1 MNKKDILNIINTYQ
15 NYYNDFVN
23 VNEKDLNNIYE
34 KINMEIMN
42 EGEHRFSAKV
52 ENLIEKYETK
62 IPKEFKL
69 KLRDI
74 ISEQ

>member
-34 KINMEIMN
+34 KVNMEI
-42 EGEHRFSAKV
+42 
-52 ENLIEKYETK
+52 I
-62 IPKEFKL
+62 
-69 KLRDI
+69 
-74 ISEQ
+74 

>member
-42 EGEHRFSAKV
+42 EGEHRLSAKV